1 MTGGGILNLID
12 STQLSFISRGLLF
25 CLPASSLSSSLDMLE
40 HSLLVKSNRD
50 KECDSKEARK
60 KDRKGMFNTCPL

>member
-12 STQLSFISRGLLF
+12 STQLSFISRG
-25 CLPASSLSSSLDMLE
+25 SLDMLE

-50 KECDSKEARK
+50 KEYDSKEARK

>member
-12 STQLSFISRGLLF
+12 STQLSFISRAL
-25 CLPASSLSSSLDMLE
+25 LSSSLDMLE

-50 KECDSKEARK
+50 KEYDSKEARK